1 MVCSNSQA
9 ALDVRCKRRHF
20 HQQLS
25 KATCSA
31 AKLFAVLMV
40 LHSATAT
47 TTNKGVW
54 RRVEALSEREAVLPC
69 EVGAL
74 EDQDMIYVVLWY
86 KNGEKEPIYSY
97 DNRPRGLQPAEDRH
111 IIQSP
116 VLKGRVSFRPGLV
129 PALHIRPVF
138 SSDQAN
144 YTCRVD
150 FRIASSRSTHLTLQV
165 VVPPSNPILQVEGRL
180 LKPSDKIGPL
190 LEGQSLKISCL
201 VEGGKPPPSLI
212 WYRGEEI
219 IDAVTDTELEGIVFP
234 RRSSLSDHYRAR
246 GSYRLSLHNNN
257 NRAYKRTRLHRSM
270 LTRGLSKVQRSQGR
284 RVFNSKGMGY
294 RRVLSIRSLIADHSE
309 EKEEHKY
316 TLNQLNIEHL
326 TRDMHGERLTCVA
339 SNNNVTTPTYA
350 RAALTMNLRPLTTQL
365 VGAPKQLRV
374 GQVYNIKCITTGSR
388 PEANITWTLGNVA
401 SLYTVPSVTEHSL
414 NMSLSSVRLSAE
426 RRIHGQR
433 LTCTAV
439 NHLFPSQPMTDSLLL
454 NVTYPP
460 VASLELGR
468 GVASVVR
475 EGEDVYFNCMV
486 DSNPPTYKISWF
498 HENMPLVHSPNQ
510 GVVVSGQSLALQDV
524 RREKAGK
531 YVCSASNVEGDAKS
545 PPVMLQVSYAPI
557 CASDT
562 ESPQVLASGIG
573 QTLNVSCSVIASP
586 SDVKFSWVFN
596 NSVTSE
602 RVPVERVYNSE
613 EGGWSGVM
621 FVARAQQDYGSL
633 QCWAQNTVGKM
644 EKPCLFHVVPAG
656 RPDSPMNCSVIN
668 KTYDSLV
675 VTCIG
680 GFDGGL
686 KQSFVARVYEAVG
699 GRSQVNV
706 SAPEPSFL
714 LEGLT
719 PGLDYIIKVSAIN
732 QLGESDPVKLE
743 AVTYK
748 MAENRMRD
756 EQVSSSVGSVSN
768 THPRAD
774 VVASGNF
781 SAEFSAGALL
791 GGILIVLA
799 AIIFTALFLRCAAL
813 RRARRR
819 RNSRREDPHAK
830 EGEDVSSSREKSSLV
845 VTTDVGGSSVTAGG
859 SLLFLPP
866 PPLLQEQAD
875 DEGVAARMLQRIPP
889 DTETP
894 FEIPN
899 LSLHHIEGGPLLRQ
913 QVCGSCHLT
922 DQTL

>member
-1 MVCSNSQA
+1 MMHRNSDA
-9 ALDVRCKRRHF
+9 ESDDGCIKRYF
-20 HQQLS
+20 HQWLS
-25 KATCSA
+25 KGTISA
-31 AKLFAVLMV
+31 LWLLALLMIS
-40 LHSATAT
+40 HSATANIP
-47 TTNKGVW
+47 NKGVW
-54 RRVEALSEREAVLPC
+54 RRVEALSGREAVLPC
-69 EVGAL
+69 EVGVL
-74 EDQDMIYVVLWY
+74 EEADMIYVVLWY

-116 VLKGRVSFRPGLV
+116 VLKGRVSFRPGQV
-129 PALHIRPVF
+129 PALHIRPVTA
-138 SSDQAN
+138 SDQAN

-165 VVPPSNPILQVEGRL
+165 VVPPSNPILQVEGKL
-180 LKPSDKIGPL
+180 LKPADKIGPL
-190 LEGQSLKISCL
+190 LEGQSLKITCL
-201 VEGGKPPPSLI
+201 VEGGKPSPSLI

-219 IDAVTDTELEGIVFP
+219 LDAETETELENIVYP
-234 RRSSLSDHYRAR
+234 RHSSLSDHYRTR

-257 NRAYKRTRLHRSM
+257 RAYKRSRLHRSM
-270 LTRGLSKVQRSQGR
+270 LTRGGMPKLSRSQIRRAFNSR
-284 RVFNSKGMGY
+284 RVGY
-294 RRVLSIRSLIADHSE
+294 RRVLSIRSLTDDHSDE
-309 EKEEHKY
+309 ETKHKF

-339 SNNNVTTPTYA
+339 TNNNVTTPTYA
-350 RAALTMNLRPLTTQL
+350 RATIAMNLRPLTTHL

-374 GQVYNIKCITTGSR
+374 GQAYNIKCITTGSR

-401 SLYTVPSVTEHSL
+401 SLYTVPSVIEHSI
-414 NMSLSSVRLSAE
+414 NMSLSSVRLTAE

-439 NHLFPSQPMTDSLLL
+439 NHLFPTHPMTDSLVL

-468 GVASVVR
+468 AVASVVR

-498 HENMPLVHSPNQ
+498 HENAPLVHAPSQ
-510 GVVVSGQSLALQDV
+510 GVVVSGQSLALQGV
-524 RREKAGK
+524 RRERAGN
-531 YVCSASNVEGDAKS
+531 YVCAASNVEGDARS
-545 PPVMLQVSYAPI
+545 PPVTLQVSYAPV

-562 ESPQVLASGIG
+562 EAPQVLASGIG

-613 EGGWSGVM
+613 EGGWSGVL
-621 FVARAQQDYGSL
+621 FVARTQQDYGSL

-644 EKPCLFHVVPAG
+644 SKPCLFHVVPAG

-675 VTCIG
+675 VTCAR

-706 SAPEPSFL
+706 SAPEANFL

-732 QLGESDPVKLE
+732 QLGESDPIKLD

-756 EQVSSSVGSVSN
+756 EQVSSSAGSVSN
-768 THPRAD
+768 TRPRAD

-791 GGILIVLA
+791 GGLLIVLG
-799 AIIFTALFLRCAAL
+799 AIIFTVVFIRCAAI
-813 RRARRR
+813 RRSRRR
-819 RNSRREDPHAK
+819 RNAREQQDK
-830 EGEDVSSSREKSSLV
+830 DSENSESSREKSSLV
-845 VTTDVGGSSVTAGG
+845 VTTDVGGSAVTAGAG
-859 SLLFLPP
+859 ILFLPP
-866 PPLLQEQAD
+866 PPLIQDVID
-875 DEGVAARMLQRIPP
+875 DEGVAGRMLQRIPP

-894 FEIPN
+894 FDISSLSMHN
-899 LSLHHIEGGPLLRQ
+899 LEGTPQRPGRPR
-913 QVCGSCHLT
+913 CGSCQLT